1 MDYQPFI
8 NPSMTVASTAIMR
21 RTDILST
28 VIQHLTD
35 CRDDLL
41 SLALTSQ
48 LVSSIALDY
57 LWKDLPTTQYIL
69 CLLPGFDVID
79 EIYVRRF

>member
-1 MDYQPFI
+1 MAV
-8 NPSMTVASTAIMR
+8 SSATIMR
-21 RTDILST
+21 GTNILSS

-57 LWKDLPTTQYIL
+57 LWKDLPTAQYIL
-69 CLLPGFDVID
+69 SLLPGFAVID
-79 EIYVRRF
+79 EIYVSQF